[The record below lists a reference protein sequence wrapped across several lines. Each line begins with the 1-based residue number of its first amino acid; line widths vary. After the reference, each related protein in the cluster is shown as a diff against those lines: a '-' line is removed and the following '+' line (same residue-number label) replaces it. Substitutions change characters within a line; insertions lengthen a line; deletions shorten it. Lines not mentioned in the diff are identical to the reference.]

1 MSATRPRYGLLPVV
15 DICTQLSAQEL
26 IFFTIPAPHCP
37 VLQIPSSV
45 LSAEEL
51 SEYLEEGEE
60 APDYI
65 SAEFDDMRTYYKAGD
80 KIDAFV
86 LDYTDQGELNLTQYT
101 DAEVEADGF
110 DIIDDDE
117 GEVRSTEKHR
127 GSVGGEGRTI
137 FLSVIIAH
145 CTVMIHIRQ
154 HQ

>member
-26 IFFTIPAPHCP
+26 IFFTIPAPRCP

-117 GEVRSTEKHR
+117 GEVRSTE
-127 GSVGGEGRTI
+127 GVGGGGEGNI
-137 FLSVIIAH
+137 SCLL
-145 CTVMIHIRQ
+145 
-154 HQ
+154 